1 MIDLPIRS
9 RNIWVTLVP
18 GFTIVE
24 TPKLKVSISF
34 MYRTYCCGSGMSR
47 PHSCRSAASC
57 SSE

>member
-9 RNIWVTLVP
+9 RNIWLTLVP

-34 MYRTYCCGSGMSR
+34 M
-47 PHSCRSAASC
+47 
-57 SSE
+57 